1 MPAQPASGVS
11 AVCIL
16 YGRKAREDLFD
27 DYLAREHLARLKA
40 LLGLEETGA
49 VSEYEASE
57 SDPAD
62 ILDEVATP
70 SLWGGARFVILRGAE
85 ALLDP
90 PAAQRPQLEA
100 VVERMRAFAAQH
112 SPPGHLALVASALKV
127 ERGRPATPFKPAMA
141 LIKAVEEAGGL
152 FSCVPPFESALKR
165 ALIKKAAAAGCRLP
179 PASART
185 LVETVGPDQL
195 ALMEELEKLIAAGDE
210 GAVITPEQVEALAAA
225 RPQATAFS
233 LADCILDGD
242 TRSALDQLA
251 QLRSTPA
258 TRAFGYLTTGLA
270 SSFRR
275 YRDARRLVE
284 SGRSPR
290 QAAGSVG
297 VPRFFQEGFVR
308 RLSRWKEKDLS
319 ALLVRLLQCDV
330 EVKTGSVQE
339 ETALVTFVSDA
350 CARRPQHGELVGRW
364 IYEV

>member
-1 MPAQPASGVS
+1 MPAQPASRAP

-40 LLGLEETGA
+40 LLGLQESGA
-49 VSEYEASE
+49 VSEHEASE
-57 SDPAD
+57 SDAAD
-62 ILDEVATP
+62 ILDEVSTP

-90 PAAQRPQLEA
+90 PAAQRTHLEA
-100 VVERMRAFAAQH
+100 LVERMRAFAAEH

-127 ERGRPATPFKPAMA
+127 ERGRPTTPFKSAMA
-141 LIKAVEEAGGL
+141 LIKAVDEAGGL
-152 FSCVPPFESALKR
+152 FSCVPPFKSALKR
-165 ALIKKAAAAGCRLP
+165 ALTRKASAAGRRLP
-179 PASART
+179 AASAQA
-185 LVETVGPDQL
+185 LIEIVGTDQL

-210 GAVITPEQVEALAAA
+210 GAPITPEQVESLAAA
-225 RPQATAFS
+225 RPQATVFS
-233 LADCILDGD
+233 LADCILEGD
-242 TRSALDQLA
+242 TRSALDQLE

-258 TRAFGYLTTGLA
+258 TRALGYLEGGLA

-275 YRDARRLVE
+275 YRDAARLVE

-290 QAAGSVG
+290 QAAGAVG
-297 VPRFFQEGFVR
+297 VPRFFQDGFVR
-308 RLSRWKEKDLS
+308 RLSRWKGKDLS

-350 CARRPQHGELVGRW
+350 CARRSRHGELVGRW